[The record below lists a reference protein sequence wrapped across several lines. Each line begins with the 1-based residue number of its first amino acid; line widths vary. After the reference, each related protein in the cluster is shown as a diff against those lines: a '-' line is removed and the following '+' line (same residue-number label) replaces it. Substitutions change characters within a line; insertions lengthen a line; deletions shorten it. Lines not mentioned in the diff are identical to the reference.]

1 MTKQKHACP
10 INVVKQNQGTGKKV
24 LDRTDEKPTGSKQD
38 GAKERDT
45 RIYTSLQYASTVGLH
60 NHFKERDIEEQNAFC
75 STLNDAHRDI
85 AAMILDGLN
94 EMGIPFASLDGEI
107 LQMTIRFTKNIPE
120 AQ

>member
-1 MTKQKHACP
+1 MAIKHDACP
-10 INVVKQNQGTGKKV
+10 MMLFKQNQGTDKKV
-24 LDRTDEKPTGSKQD
+24 LDRTDEKPIGRQP
-38 GAKERDT
+38 DT
-45 RIYTSLQYASTVGLH
+45 RIYTSIQYASTVGLH
-60 NHFKERDIEEQNAFC
+60 NHFKEPDIEEQNAFC

-85 AAMILDGLN
+85 AAMILDGHN